1 MVYLLI
7 VASRFTLCSAFLDM
21 YLEAERSLNMRQ
33 DIEFNAE
40 GTTLRGWLYTPD
52 AGIRPFP
59 TIVMA
64 HGFSAVKEMYLDS
77 FAQVFADAGLG
88 ALVFDNRNFGA
99 SDGEPRQEIDP
110 WAQVR
115 DYRHAITY
123 LCTVPEV
130 DPQRI
135 GIWGSSYSG
144 GHVLVVAAIDR
155 RVKAVVSQVPLIS
168 GHANLRALVRSD
180 FIAGF
185 RELFDADRLARFEG
199 KAPAMVPVVD
209 KDPLAASALP
219 TPDSWEW
226 FSTTGETRAPTWRNE
241 VTLRSVE
248 MFTEYEPGGYLPW
261 ISPTP
266 LLLLVAVG
274 DHLVPSELAIAAFDK
289 AHQPKELVI
298 LPGGHFDAYTKGFEA
313 SSGRACDWF
322 TRHLT
327 P

>member
-1 MVYLLI
+1 MTRRDV
-7 VASRFTLCSAFLDM
+7 
-21 YLEAERSLNMRQ
+21 
-33 DIEFNAE
+33 EFDAE
-40 GTTLRGWLYTPD
+40 GVTLRGWFYEAEGSRAPG
-52 AGIRPFP
+52 AAV
-59 TIVMA
+59 VMA

-77 FAQVFADAGLG
+77 FAEVFAAAGLHV
-88 ALVFDNRNFGA
+88 LVFDNRGFGA

-123 LCTVPEV
+123 VSTVPGV
-130 DPQRI
+130 DRRRI

-155 RVKAVVSQVPLIS
+155 RVKAVVSQVPLVS
-168 GHANLRALVRSD
+168 GHDNLRALVRAD

-185 RELFDADRLARFEG
+185 RDQFDADRLARFRGER
-199 KAPAMVPVVD
+199 PAMVPVVD
-209 KDPLAASALP
+209 KDPLAPSALP

-226 FSTTGETRAPTWRNE
+226 FTETGSTRAPAWRNE

-248 MFTEYEPGGYLPW
+248 MFTEYEPGTYLPY

-266 LLLLVAVG
+266 VLLLVAAG

-313 SSGRACDWF
+313 SSGQARDWF
-322 TRHLT
+322 TRHLA